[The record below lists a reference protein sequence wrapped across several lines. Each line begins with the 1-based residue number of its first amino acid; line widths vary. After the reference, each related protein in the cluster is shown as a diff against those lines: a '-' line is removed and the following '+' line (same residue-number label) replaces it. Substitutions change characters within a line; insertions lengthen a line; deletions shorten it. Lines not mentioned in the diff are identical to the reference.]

1 MASSKI
7 IASISSTD
15 SIVLCQAKENYDC
28 RNRNSRNKDY
38 KLNGITLLTLFR
50 KSVKTCL
57 VKTAQINRED
67 KTKLVAELMRTSK
80 QIEARIQVC
89 KRNIRPKRYKYST
102 MNQGQV
108 IIQIISQH
116 NTMF

>member
-1 MASSKI
+1 M
-7 IASISSTD
+7 
-15 SIVLCQAKENYDC
+15 
-28 RNRNSRNKDY
+28 
-38 KLNGITLLTLFR
+38 
-50 KSVKTCL
+50 
-57 VKTAQINRED
+57 VKTAQISQED

-80 QIEARIQVC
+80 QIEARIQAC
-89 KRNIRPKRYKYST
+89 KRNIRIYITTYITTTALFRPKRYKYST